1 LEAAYRKRL
10 MSKSQCKVT
19 FQPSGRSVFVLTGT
33 KIVEAAGLAGMN
45 IDTPCGGQGTC
56 GKCQVHITSGA
67 TAPLE
72 TEKRA
77 FASEELSEGWRLA
90 CQTPVLGDMIIH
102 VPDSSLMFTT
112 QQILTATRDIAK
124 IEAQPAVRK
133 IYIQLREP
141 SRKDSKPD
149 LERLEDQIGC
159 CKMSLAQI
167 RSLPKWLRDN
177 DFKGTAVLL
186 DHHLIDFEPGDT
198 THQCYG
204 AAFDIG
210 TSTIVGSLLDLCNG
224 SELEITARINPQVAY
239 GDDILTRINHAC
251 SCGQCLQQLH
261 AEVIASINE
270 MIENMCQ
277 RKDIDREKIYEVVIA
292 GNTTMEH
299 LVCRIDPSSLGKVP
313 FVPVHSKGLM
323 FSASELGISIH
334 HRGWVYVFPLL
345 GGFVG
350 GDITAG
356 ILVTDL
362 ASKAGPF
369 LLLDVGTNGE
379 IVLAKDGG
387 IWASSTA
394 AGPALEGARISCGMR
409 ATHGAIEKVV
419 FNDDV
424 RCSTIGNVAP
434 VGICG
439 SGLIDLAAELLN
451 NRLVSTNGRLLFSD
465 ECPAQVPDA
474 IKRRIRRQEDGQ
486 IEFLV
491 YEPPQGRKDLRV
503 TVTQRDIRE
512 IQLAV
517 GAIRAGIE
525 ILLHNT
531 NTKATDLK
539 KVFIA
544 GGFGAFIRTANAQRI
559 GLLPRRIDR
568 SKISFVGNTSL
579 GGAQWALLS
588 IPAREKAEEIAKKVS
603 HVQLSLDPNFQE
615 EFVKAMIFPENPVT

>member
-1 LEAAYRKRL
+1 

-19 FQPSGRSVFVLTGT
+19 FQPSGRSVFVLRGT

-45 IDTPCGGQGTC
+45 IETPCGGQGTC
-56 GKCQVHITSGA
+56 GKCRVRITSGA
-67 TAPLE
+67 TTPSE
-72 TEKRA
+72 TEKET
-77 FASEELSEGWRLA
+77 FASEEIVEGWRLA
-90 CQTPVLGDMIIH
+90 CQTPVLSDMTIH
-102 VPDSSLMFTT
+102 VPDSSLMFSG
-112 QQILTATRDIAK
+112 QQILTATRDVAK
-124 IEAQPAVRK
+124 IEAQPAVTK
-133 IYIQLREP
+133 KYVELSGP
-141 SRKDSKPD
+141 SRIDNKPD
-149 LERLEDQIGC
+149 LERLQEQIGSY
-159 CKMSLAQI
+159 KMSLAQL
-167 RSLPKWLRDN
+167 RSLPHWLRDN

-186 DHHLIDFEPGDT
+186 DHHLIDFEAGDT
-198 THQCYG
+198 TDQCYG

-224 SELEITARINPQVAY
+224 TELEITARINPQVAY
-239 GDDILTRINHAC
+239 GDDVLARINHAC
-251 SCGQCLQQLH
+251 SCGQCLQQLN

-277 RKDIDREKIYEVVIA
+277 KKDIDREKIYEVAIA

-299 LVCRIDPSSLGKVP
+299 LVCGIDPSSLGQVP
-313 FVPVHSKGLM
+313 FVPIHSKGLM

-334 HRGWVYVFPLL
+334 HQGWVYVFPLL

-394 AGPALEGARISCGMR
+394 AGPAFEGARISSGMR
-409 ATHGAIEKVV
+409 ATHGAIEKVA

-424 RCSTIGNVAP
+424 CCSTIANATP

-439 SGLIDLAAELLN
+439 SGLIDLTAELLN
-451 NRLVSTNGRLLFSD
+451 NGLVSPNGRLLSSD

-474 IKRRIRRQEDGQ
+474 IKGRIRRQEDGQ

-491 YEPPQGRKDLRV
+491 YEPSQGRKDLRI

-544 GGFGAFIRTANAQRI
+544 GGFGAFIRRANAQRM
-559 GLLPRRIDR
+559 GLLPQQIDR
-568 SKISFVGNTSL
+568 SKMSFVGNTSL
-579 GGAQWALLS
+579 NGAQWALLS
-588 IPAREKAEEIAKKVS
+588 IPARQRAEEIAKKVS
-603 HVQLSLDPNFQE
+603 HVQLSLDPDFQE
-615 EFVKAMIFPENPVT
+615 EFAKAMIFPEIPIT